1 MTMVMIIIS
10 SDAFTQCNSNRWIN
24 KSVFINGNTK
34 EDYDNC
40 MVSASATKY
49 FCVFIIF
56 IFCPP
61 VNEN

>member
-1 MTMVMIIIS
+1 MTMVITS
-10 SDAFTQCNSNRWIN
+10 SDAFTRCNSNRWIN

-40 MVSASATKY
+40 MVASATKY

-61 VNEN
+61 VNET